1 MAPPTRTPDCTTL
14 RRWRD
19 EGLTQKQMVER
30 TWDEFGE
37 RVTRSAIANA
47 MVRCNLAGDRPRY
60 EEEVP
65 WGINAVHA
73 TAHPLKMLRLLGR
86 RRAGNAMSARE
97 EEQLDSWLATL
108 KKNKWIVAYDPE
120 DIQGF
125 HYISSEYK
133 DHKRPTPVRV
143 KEINLNPM

>member
-1 MAPPTRTPDCTTL
+1 MAPVTRTPDCTTL

-30 TWDEFGE
+30 TWEELGE

-47 MVRCNLAGDRPRY
+47 MVRCNLAGERPRY

-65 WGINAVHA
+65 WSINPAHA
-73 TAHPLKMLRLLGR
+73 TSHPLKMLRLLGR
-86 RRAGNAMSARE
+86 RRAGNNLTERE
-97 EEQLDSWLATL
+97 TEMLDSWLGTL
-108 KKNKWIVAYDPE
+108 KSKKWIVAYDPD

-125 HYISSEYK
+125 HYISSQYK
-133 DHKRPTPVRV
+133 DHKRPIPIRV
-143 KEINLNPM
+143 KRINMNP